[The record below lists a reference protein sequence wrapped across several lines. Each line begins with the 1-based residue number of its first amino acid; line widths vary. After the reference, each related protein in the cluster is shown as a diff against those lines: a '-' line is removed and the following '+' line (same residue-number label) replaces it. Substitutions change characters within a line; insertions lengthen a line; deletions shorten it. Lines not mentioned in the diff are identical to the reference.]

1 MASTS
6 STDVGRP
13 PGNDG
18 RRVNLPSLTGL
29 RFFAALLVFFFHTS
43 LSNSPIPPNDPINP
57 FGDEGIAA
65 AYEKVLLNTGYIG
78 VSFFFVL
85 SGFVL
90 AWSSR
95 PGQRT
100 TAFWRRR
107 MTKLFPNHLVV
118 FALSLVLFAGAA
130 ITSVGHWLPN
140 LFLVR
145 TFFPQPDINLSMS
158 PPSWSLSSEL
168 LFYLLFPLLIVP
180 VRRIRDGRLWLWAG
194 VMVAGTVLV
203 QLVSIHLVPDTP
215 KSAITPISDL
225 QFWFGYLFPPGR
237 LFEFVLGVLL
247 ARIVLAGRWPRRIDV
262 PFSLVLMALGYA
274 AGFMVPFSYT
284 FVTATI
290 VPIGA
295 LIAAVA
301 VTDVE
306 GRHTWLA
313 ARPMVWLGE
322 VSFGFYLVQGVTIFY
337 LRSLMDGSTYGVP
350 GALLVIAGFF
360 VVCLLAGAL
369 LHHGVEMPAMR
380 RFSRSRGERQAAV
393 AAAARREDSAPVPA
407 RAAEQDREESA
418 PAVPT
423 S

>member
-1 MASTS
+1 MDSTS
-6 STDVGRP
+6 TTGVGRAARK
-13 PGNDG
+13 NG
-18 RRVNLPSLTGL
+18 RPTKLPSLTGL
-29 RFFAALLVFFFHTS
+29 RFFAALLVFLFHTS

-57 FGDEGIAA
+57 FGDEGIAT
-65 AYEKVLLNTGYIG
+65 AYEKALLNTGYIG

-118 FALSLVLFAGAA
+118 FAVSLVLFAGAA
-130 ITSVGHWLPN
+130 ISSVGHWLPN
-140 LFLVR
+140 LFLAHS
-145 TFFPQPDINLSMS
+145 FFPQPEINLSMS

-180 VRRIRDGRLWLWAG
+180 IRKIRDGQLWLWAAA
-194 VMVAGTVLV
+194 MVAGTVLV
-203 QLVSIHLVPDTP
+203 QLVSLHLVPDTP
-215 KSAITPISDL
+215 KSAISPISDL

-247 ARIVLAGRWPRRIDV
+247 ARIVLAGRWPRRIDL

-313 ARPMVWLGE
+313 RRPMVWLGE

-380 RFSRSRGERQAAV
+380 RFSRSRAEREAATV
-393 AAAARREDSAPVPA
+393 RQDGAGPA
-407 RAAEQDREESA
+407 LAAEPDGEKSA
-418 PAVPT
+418 TPAVPM